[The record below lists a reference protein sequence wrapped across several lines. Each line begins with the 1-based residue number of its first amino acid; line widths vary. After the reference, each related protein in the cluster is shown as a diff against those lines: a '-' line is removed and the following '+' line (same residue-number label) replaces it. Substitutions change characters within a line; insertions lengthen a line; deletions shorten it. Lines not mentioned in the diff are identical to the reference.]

1 MYQKIEEP
9 VLPKFGY
16 YLPDEFGNKWF
27 GAEYVSGT
35 KKWYIPS
42 DAVPAFVMSIY
53 AGQLQ
58 SNFSTLLP
66 RHSALVISKTF
77 SVDWHMDAVNTWD
90 PGVGAP
96 RIGTP
101 CLPM

>member
-27 GAEYVSGT
+27 GAEYVSST

-42 DAVPAFVMSIY
+42 DGVPAFVMNIY
-53 AGQLQ
+53 AGLY
-58 SNFSTLLP
+58 
-66 RHSALVISKTF
+66 
-77 SVDWHMDAVNTWD
+77 
-90 PGVGAP
+90 
-96 RIGTP
+96 
-101 CLPM
+101 